1 MARGRAEA
9 GPAGDFTVRVE
20 ATGLDPATTYWY
32 GFEAGGASSPVGRT
46 RTAPAGPV
54 DRLRLGFACCA
65 HFTTGFFNAYG
76 RLAERELDLVV
87 HLGDYLYED
96 EPRKN
101 RGTRLH
107 RPSGRLLTLADYRA
121 RHAQYKADPDLRALH
136 ERHPIVAVWDDHE
149 LAGNAWRDGAAR
161 HDRRTDGD
169 WEARKEAATRAY
181 LEWMPVRLPDPS
193 DPLRLWRRLP
203 LGDLCD
209 LLVLDTRLAGRD
221 RPAAGRRPILGLW
234 RRDRALLGEAQWSWL
249 GEELAAPGAR
259 WHLLASQVMVA
270 PVHLVAVPRG
280 LERLGAVGGGLVVN
294 PGLWDGYPA
303 ERERLFGLLDGRG
316 GDTVVVSGD
325 LHSSWAAELHRG
337 GEPVT
342 AEFSAPSVSAP
353 SFARA
358 LAPPVPGGRR
368 LLEGVIRAQNPH
380 VRFVETRGHGYVV
393 LDVTPERVEAEFWH
407 VATVGRRDRGER
419 LAAAWSVQWGNPRL
433 VPQNLRANC
442 RNSQQKARR
451 NG

>member
-1 MARGRAEA
+1 MGDVAARGRVEA
-9 GPAGDFTVRVE
+9 GPASDFTVRVE

-32 GFEAGGASSPVGRT
+32 GFEAGGARSPVGRT
-46 RTAPAGPV
+46 RTAPEGPV

-65 HFTTGFFNAYG
+65 HFTTGFFNAYR
-76 RLAERELDLVV
+76 RLAEHELDLVV

-96 EPRKN
+96 EARKN

-161 HDRRTDGD
+161 HNRRTDGD

-181 LEWMPVRLPDPS
+181 LEWMPVRSPDPS

-221 RPAAGRRPILGLW
+221 RPAAGRRPVLGVW
-234 RRDRALLGEAQWSWL
+234 RRDRALLGEAQWRWL
-249 GEELAAPGAR
+249 EEELAGPGAHWR
-259 WHLLASQVMVA
+259 LLASQVMVA

-280 LERLGAVGGGLVVN
+280 LERFGAVGDGFVVN
-294 PGLWDGYPA
+294 AGQWDGYPE
-303 ERERLFGLLDGRG
+303 ERERLFDLLASRG

-325 LHSSWAAELHRG
+325 LHSSWASELRRDG
-337 GEPVT
+337 RPVAT
-342 AEFSAPSVSAP
+342 ELSTPAVSAP

-358 LAPPVPGGRR
+358 LAPPVPGGRQ
-368 LLEGVIRAQNPH
+368 LLEWLIRTQNRH
-380 VRFVETRGHGYVV
+380 LRFVATKGHGYVV
-393 LDVTPERVEAEFWH
+393 VEVTPERVEAEWWH
-407 VATVGRRDRGER
+407 VDTVSRRDGAER
-419 LAAAWSVQWGNPRL
+419 CVARWAVRWGDPRL
-433 VPQNLRANC
+433 VGRLA
-442 RNSQQKARR
+442 
-451 NG
+451 